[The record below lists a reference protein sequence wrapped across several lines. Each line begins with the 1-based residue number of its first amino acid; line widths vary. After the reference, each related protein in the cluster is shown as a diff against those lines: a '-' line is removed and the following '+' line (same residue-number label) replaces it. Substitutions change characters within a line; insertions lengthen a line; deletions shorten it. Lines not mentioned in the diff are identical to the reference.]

1 MQSCYSLAMGYRS
14 SASHLIRRLSFP
26 CSQMAQLVLVWWP
39 AIQSMVLKFEW
50 DSDSFIENLL
60 CLEELSPVVWEGT
73 FF

>member
-1 MQSCYSLAMGYRS
+1 
-14 SASHLIRRLSFP
+14 
-26 CSQMAQLVLVWWP
+26 MAQLVLVRWP

-50 DSDSFIENLL
+50 DSDSFMENLL